1 MENINDIIN
10 SISDEKLDVVIN
22 ALVNRKESCL
32 KKGVFETLFKEGHLL
47 EVKYDDNAL
56 IYFDRLVFIC
66 GKDLEFGIFG
76 TNGESTAWLELDE
89 KDNIAFSKDSPS
101 FSCSYSKISFKKGK
115 FKVNG
120 LTSCKLCRGVY
131 TSNVGGHTP
140 VEHDALKLLAKYREK
155 LNDVPVY
162 HAPTNDEIAL
172 EINAAPTNDEIA
184 QEIAAPKKKHLDKIY
199 KAFESMRNFLNENP
213 NRWIYFTRIAEKE
226 TSKDGFKSTR
236 KSKISQH
243 VNQIDIDNKTGQV
256 IVFISD
262 SDKVFAFNIN
272 DFSADL
278 KAEHIDGKKWA
289 LIDTNIKMEFEF
301 FNTSVGVFSK
311 ENRIDPISIII

>member
-10 SISDEKLDVVIN
+10 SISDEKLDAVIN
-22 ALVNRKESCL
+22 ALINRKESCS
-32 KKGVFETLFKEGHLL
+32 KKAVFETLFKEGHLL

-76 TNGESTAWLELDE
+76 TNGEATAWLELDE
-89 KDNIAFSKDSPS
+89 KDTIAFSKDSPS
-101 FSCSYSKISFKKGK
+101 LSCSYSKISFGK
-115 FKVNG
+115 RKQFNVNG

-131 TSNVGGHTP
+131 TSKVGGHTP
-140 VEHDALKLLAKYREK
+140 VEHDTLKLLAKYREK
-155 LNDVPVY
+155 VNDVPVY
-162 HAPTNDEIAL
+162 HAPTNDEL
-172 EINAAPTNDEIA
+172 A
-184 QEIAAPKKKHLDKIY
+184 QEAVAAAPKKKHLDKIY

-213 NRWIYFTRIAEKE
+213 NRWIYFTSITEKE

-236 KSKISQH
+236 KSKISQPI
-243 VNQIDIDNKTGQV
+243 NRIDVDNETGQV
-256 IVFISD
+256 LGSITD

-272 DFSADL
+272 DFSAEL
-278 KAEHIDGKKWA
+278 KAERIDGKKWV

-301 FNTSVGVFSK
+301 FNTSTGGFSK

>member
-1 MENINDIIN
+1 MIMENINNIIN

-22 ALVNRKESCL
+22 ALINRKESCL
-32 KKGVFETLFKEGHLL
+32 KKAVFETLFKEGHLL
-47 EVKYDDNAL
+47 EVKYDNNAL

-101 FSCSYSKISFKKGK
+101 FSCSYSKISFGKGK
-115 FKVNG
+115 FNVNG
-120 LTSCKLCRGVY
+120 LTSCKLCRDVY

-155 LNDVPVY
+155 VNDVPVY
-162 HAPTNDEIAL
+162 HAPTNDEIA
-172 EINAAPTNDEIA
+172 
-184 QEIAAPKKKHLDKIY
+184 QEIIAPKKKYLDKIY

-213 NRWIYFTRIAEKE
+213 NRWIYFTRVAEKE

-236 KSKISQH
+236 KSKISQPI
-243 VNQIDIDNKTGQV
+243 NRIDIDDETGQV
-256 IVFISD
+256 VGSISD

-272 DFSADL
+272 DFSADF
-278 KAEHIDGKKWA
+278 KAEHIDGKKWV
-289 LIDTNIKMEFEF
+289 LIDTNSKMEFEF
-301 FNTSVGVFSK
+301 FNTSIGGFSK

>member
-1 MENINDIIN
+1 MIMENINNIIN
-10 SISDEKLDVVIN
+10 SISDEKLDTVIN
-22 ALVNRKESCL
+22 ALINRKEACS
-32 KKGVFETLFKEGHLL
+32 KKAVFETLFNEGHLL
-47 EVKYDDNAL
+47 EVRYDDNAL
-56 IYFDRLVFIC
+56 IYFDRLVSIC
-66 GKDLEFGIFG
+66 GKELKFGIFG
-76 TNGESTAWLELDE
+76 TNGEGAAWLELDE

-101 FSCSYSKISFKKGK
+101 FSCSYSKISFEKGK
-115 FKVNG
+115 FKVNA

-155 LNDVPVY
+155 INDAPVY
-162 HAPTNDEIAL
+162 HAPTNDEIA
-172 EINAAPTNDEIA
+172 
-184 QEIAAPKKKHLDKIY
+184 QEIVAPKKKYLDKIY

-213 NRWIYFTRIAEKE
+213 NRWIYFTSIAEKE

-236 KSKISQH
+236 KSKISQP
-243 VNQIDIDNKTGQV
+243 VNRIDVDNKTGQV
-256 IVFISD
+256 VGSISG

-278 KAEHIDGKKWA
+278 KTEHIDGKKWV

-301 FNTSVGVFSK
+301 FNTSVGGFSK

>member
-10 SISDEKLDVVIN
+10 SISDEKLDAVIN
-22 ALVNRKESCL
+22 ALINRKESCS
-32 KKGVFETLFKEGHLL
+32 KKAVFETLFKEGHLL

-76 TNGESTAWLELDE
+76 TNGEGTAWLELDE
-89 KDNIAFSKDSPS
+89 KDTIVFSKDSPS
-101 FSCSYSKISFKKGK
+101 FSCSYSKISFGKGK
-115 FKVNG
+115 QFNING

-131 TSNVGGHTP
+131 TSKVGGHTP

-155 LNDVPVY
+155 VNGVPVC
-162 HAPTNDEIAL
+162 N
-172 EINAAPTNDEIA
+172 APTNDEIA
-184 QEIAAPKKKHLDKIY
+184 QKPAAPKKKHSDKIY

-213 NRWIYFTRIAEKE
+213 NRWIYFTSIAEKE

-236 KSKISQH
+236 KSKISQPI
-243 VNQIDIDNKTGQV
+243 NRIDVDNETGQV
-256 IVFISD
+256 VGSISD

-272 DFSADL
+272 DFSAEL
-278 KAEHIDGKKWA
+278 KTERIDGKKWV
-289 LIDTNIKMEFEF
+289 LTDTNIKMEFEF
-301 FNTSVGVFSK
+301 FNTSIGGFSK